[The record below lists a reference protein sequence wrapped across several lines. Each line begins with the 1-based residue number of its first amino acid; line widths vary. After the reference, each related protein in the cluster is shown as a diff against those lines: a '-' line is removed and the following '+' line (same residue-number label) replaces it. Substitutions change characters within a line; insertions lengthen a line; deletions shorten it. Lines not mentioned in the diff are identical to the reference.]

1 MIFEYIILKGMK
13 PSQWCDKAEVKL
25 FLMKE
30 VVFNVTWIKSVSR
43 MSVPVRNLNRS
54 QRKYNM
60 LKNKAYMGV
69 EIKQIDGRCYV
80 EFDLPTYTLVRD
92 PK

>member
-1 MIFEYIILKGMK
+1 
-13 PSQWCDKAEVKL
+13 
-25 FLMKE
+25 MKE

-54 QRKYNM
+54 QRKCNM